1 MLKQLCEAIAASEKP
16 VSINFNFPGYEQTS
30 PIAKIPLRLVSQVSC
45 LTFKIFFSNS
55 SSQSFIGP
63 KLVESPKK
71 EENNLLLIFFFL
83 RPYF

>member
-1 MLKQLCEAIAASEKP
+1 MKSFSGLILLKQLCEAIAASEKP

-71 EENNLLLIFFFL
+71 G
-83 RPYF
+83 RK